1 MVFSFSIS
9 ITFRSSAIW
18 GLDTTAFLCIFNNLG
33 PGSQH
38 VNYLETIGLKGSGFF
53 ANIDNK
59 KITLNF
65 LQVIYPITLLVHINV
80 DGDSSNTSI
89 LNPWN
94 FFCLFYFGW
103 DRFRFVFCW
112 NKKKTSSIS
121 SIDAVSNG
129 WESSWG
135 FQPLLQISALFLWL
149 RAPPSSSPP
158 DRHQHWSANHFS
170 CNHPHNK
177 LFKKPW
183 NLTLLQIS
191 TAAVIALKRS
201 PLPPSP

>member
-1 MVFSFSIS
+1 M
-9 ITFRSSAIW
+9 
-18 GLDTTAFLCIFNNLG
+18 
-33 PGSQH
+33 
-38 VNYLETIGLKGSGFF
+38 FF
-53 ANIDNK
+53 VEI
-59 KITLNF
+59 
-65 LQVIYPITLLVHINV
+65 
-80 DGDSSNTSI
+80 
-89 LNPWN
+89 
-94 FFCLFYFGW
+94 
-103 DRFRFVFCW
+103 R
-112 NKKKTSSIS
+112 KKTSSIS
-121 SIDAVSNG
+121 LWKNNCTRKSQSTEILLNVSCFRFESVFCFVFFPKKKKSIDAVSNG

-149 RAPPSSSPP
+149 RAPPSLSPP

-201 PLPPSP
+201 PLPPSPYMLLLFHNSPVQITSLEIITTASPPFPPHPWKTSAFVQF